1 MELPIGEFSRVA
13 RLPVKTIRYYQ
24 EEGILPPRRTDP
36 DSGYRYYDEA
46 ALERARVVKKLR
58 DLDFSIAEIREL
70 LAGEQPGESGADL
83 LQRKVLEFDKTIA
96 RYRTARRELEEFAA
110 YERRIEARA
119 AELGRSVAERF
130 VDALILGGYRVRG
143 SYEELGR
150 YIGVVMKRFGRWAA
164 GGPFTLYH
172 EMEYKEENADF
183 EVCVPL
189 RRAPP
194 AAESPEPDA
203 GSGAWSVRTLPRRR
217 CLVTLHRGPYE
228 QIGRSYSRLLAHARS
243 AGAVSRLPIEE
254 FYLRGPGM
262 LLPRSPGKYLTEI
275 RLVLK

>member
-70 LAGEQPGESGADL
+70 LAGGEPGESGADL
-83 LQRKVLEFDKTIA
+83 LHRKVLEFDKTIA

-119 AELGRSVAERF
+119 AELGQSVAERF

-150 YIGVVMKRFGRWAA
+150 YIGVVLKRFGRWAA

-189 RRAPP
+189 RHAP
-194 AAESPEPDA
+194 AEPDA
-203 GSGAWSVRTLPRRR
+203 GSGAWSVRTLPRRH